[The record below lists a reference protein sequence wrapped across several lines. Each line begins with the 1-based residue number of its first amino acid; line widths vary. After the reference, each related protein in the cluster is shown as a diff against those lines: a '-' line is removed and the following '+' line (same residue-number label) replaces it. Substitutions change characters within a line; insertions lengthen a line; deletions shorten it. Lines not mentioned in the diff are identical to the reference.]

1 MTLKASDIMT
11 REVVTVGP
19 DDLVKDIAAALCGR
33 GVSAVPVCDE
43 VAGLVGIVSEG
54 DLMRPFGAEMM
65 LKRAWWLDLL
75 AEGENLSPAFL
86 NYIRTDRR
94 HARDL
99 MSSPVITAKEDTPIS
114 ELADLMMTHRI
125 KRVPIMRAGK
135 LVGVVSRSDIVRT
148 LVDPVTTVSHVT

>member
-65 LKRAWWLDLL
+65 L
-75 AEGENLSPAFL
+75 S
-86 NYIRTDRR
+86 IR
-94 HARDL
+94 
-99 MSSPVITAKEDTPIS
+99 
-114 ELADLMMTHRI
+114 
-125 KRVPIMRAGK
+125 
-135 LVGVVSRSDIVRT
+135 
-148 LVDPVTTVSHVT
+148 